1 MRFDFKDL
9 EIFVAVAEAGSI
21 ARAAERCHTV
31 ASAVSIARAA
41 ERCHTVASAVSK
53 RLSDMEE
60 SFGTALLTRG
70 ARGVEL
76 TSAGHAFLVKAR
88 KLLDQAAQLEEE
100 IEKHSAGLRGQVT
113 VFANMSAIVEFLP
126 TVLASFLKQHPE
138 IHVHLEQHISEQI
151 AVAVKENVADLGIV
165 GELPMLDQLTTTPF
179 RQDELVLVTRR
190 DHSLA
195 TRSSVAFSEI
205 VALPFVGLDA
215 NSSLHYVLAK
225 AAVDCGKRLDLRI
238 RVASFDAA
246 CAMVAAGLGITILPK
261 LAIAPYAQAFD
272 LASIPLTDA
281 WAVRQLFICVRS
293 DQHLHPAAQLLLD
306 HLNLR

>member
-31 ASAVSIARAA
+31 ASAVS
-41 ERCHTVASAVSK
+41 K
-53 RLSDMEE
+53 RLSDLED

-76 TSAGHAFLVKAR
+76 TSAGHAFLIKAR
-88 KLLDQAAQLEEE
+88 KLLDQAAQLDEE
-100 IEKHSAGLRGQVT
+100 IQKHSAGMRGQVR

-126 TVLASFLKQHPE
+126 TVLASFLKQHPD

-151 AVAVKENVADLGIV
+151 ATAVKENIADIGIV
-165 GELPMLDQLTTTPF
+165 GELPTLDQLTTIPF

-190 DHSLA
+190 DHS
-195 TRSSVAFSEI
+195 VAKQSFIEFSEI
-205 VALPFVGLDA
+205 AALPFVGLDT

-225 AAVDCGKRLDLRI
+225 AAADCGKRLDLRI

-246 CAMVAAGLGITILPK
+246 CAMVAAGLGVTILPR
-261 LAIAPYAQAFD
+261 LAIAPYVQAFD
-272 LASIPLTDA
+272 LTSIKLNDA
-281 WAVRQLFICVRS
+281 WAIRQLFICVRS
-293 DQHLHPAAQLLLD
+293 DQGLHPAAQLLLN
-306 HLNLR
+306 HLQQ